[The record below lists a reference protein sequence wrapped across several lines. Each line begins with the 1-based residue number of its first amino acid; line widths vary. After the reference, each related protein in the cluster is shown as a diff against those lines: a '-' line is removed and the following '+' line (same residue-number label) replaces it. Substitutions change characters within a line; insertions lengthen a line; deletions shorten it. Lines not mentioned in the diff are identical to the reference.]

1 MVVASMTQF
10 YVYTYRGLL
19 TSVQQFSVILRRFV
33 ANSTP
38 HLISLA
44 QPRHKS
50 LYPLLSHFFSFKQI
64 IILHALTLHIQ
75 THILMARTTQCDI
88 SHLLLHDGSE
98 SADVNV
104 CNNVSMWGRVQ
115 GDLIIT
121 LLAPP
126 PVTRLHRDTSPRA
139 PVAPDIS
146 YSEHRYRGGGSSLV
160 TELLQSRDY
169 CRLRIRIPQ
178 FRHRNCDEKNIQRRS
193 ILQPLHQCNEGFGC
207 QRSLNSPSVKFI
219 AKMGKYHDIADSLHS
234 IKSEEAQLES
244 INFQRVA
251 IWVLADAQPWVCPS
265 HPAQS
270 TAAQHLAATSATS
283 CRVPG
288 SRGSDCRI
296 MPLYPAWTCPATGS
310 FQNCL
315 SNQIL
320 VVAVRH
326 QQSGCSK
333 NCH

>member
-1 MVVASMTQF
+1 
-10 YVYTYRGLL
+10 
-19 TSVQQFSVILRRFV
+19 
-33 ANSTP
+33 
-38 HLISLA
+38 
-44 QPRHKS
+44 
-50 LYPLLSHFFSFKQI
+50 
-64 IILHALTLHIQ
+64 
-75 THILMARTTQCDI
+75 
-88 SHLLLHDGSE
+88 
-98 SADVNV
+98 
-104 CNNVSMWGRVQ
+104 MWGRVQ

-169 CRLRIRIPQ
+169 CRLRTRIPQ
-178 FRHRNCDEKNIQRRS
+178 FRHQDCDENNIQRRS

-270 TAAQHLAATSATS
+270 TAAQHLAATSASS
-283 CRVPG
+283 CHVPG

-296 MPLYPAWTCPATGS
+296 MSLQPAWTCL
-310 FQNCL
+310 NCL
-315 SNQIL
+315 CYRVIPRLSQQLHGVAIAIIDYPDSIRNQDVPKI
-320 VVAVRH
+320 VNKHGKTVKNIFI
-326 QQSGCSK
+326 SGMVSSYVFRRIPSRVME
-333 NCH
+333 